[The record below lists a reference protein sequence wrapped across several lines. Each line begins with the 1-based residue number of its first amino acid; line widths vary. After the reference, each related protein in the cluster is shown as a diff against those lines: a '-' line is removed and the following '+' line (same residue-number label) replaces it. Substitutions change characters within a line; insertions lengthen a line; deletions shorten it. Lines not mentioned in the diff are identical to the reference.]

1 MPKAGAI
8 LATEH
13 QMVDDRAVERLGGAS
28 EAAGGPAVA
37 VAGGRIAARM
47 IVGEDDPGAA
57 VERGVGDDP
66 AEREI
71 GAALVAGMTRDVETV
86 RGIIEMGDPQAFERR
101 IGIGHAAGEEG
112 SGGGEAVELQREF
125 GTLISHGEGVP
136 EAGDGNDLNRI
147 PFGQV
152 FPPFWGYICEVE
164 EPYRLK
170 LS

>member
-8 LATEH
+8 LAAEH
-13 QMVDDRAVERLGGAS
+13 QVIDDGAVERLRGAGQ
-28 EAAGGPAVA
+28 AAGGSAVA
-37 VAGGRIAARM
+37 VAGGRIAAGV

-71 GAALVAGMTRDVETV
+71 GAALVAGMARDVEAV

-112 SGGGEAVELQREF
+112 PGGRKAVELQREF
-125 GTLISHGEGVP
+125 GTLISHCEGVS
-136 EAGDGNDLNRI
+136 EAEDGNDLNRI

-152 FPPFWGYICEVE
+152 FPPFWGYLRSRRTV
-164 EPYRLK
+164 
-170 LS
+170 